1 MHKSLW
7 PHGLYPARLL
17 CPWNSPGKNT
27 RVGCHFLLQG
37 IFPTQ
42 RSNPGFLHC
51 RQILCHLNHQGTEKV
66 LNKWQLLLLDIMN
79 LTLKAILN
87 IWFVVCACLLTSDS
101 LPPYELY
108 PTRLLCPC
116 NSPGKNTGER
126 CHFLFQGIFLIQGS
140 NPHLLCFLHW
150 QVNSITLTH
159 LGRPTE
165 YNGPSLRYHE

>member
-1 MHKSLW
+1 M
-7 PHGLYPARLL
+7 PFP
-17 CPWNSPGKNT
+17 SPGDLPDPEIKP
-27 RVGCHFLLQG
+27 RFPALQADS
-37 IFPTQ
+37 F
-42 RSNPGFLHC
+42 
-51 RQILCHLNHQGTEKV
+51 HLNHQGTEKV

-87 IWFVVCACLLTSDS
+87 IWFVVCACLVTSDS

-116 NSPGKNTGER
+116 DSPGKYTGEH

-150 QVNSITLTH
+150 QVNSITLSH